1 MRPASHNG
9 AQDHFEAVIAGSGF
23 GGSVTA
29 HRLAEAGKRV
39 CLLERGK
46 PYPPGSFPRS
56 PLGFSQ
62 NFWDPS
68 RGLYGMFNVWNFS
81 GIDAPISGG
90 DRKSTR
96 LNSRQR
102 QISYADFF

>member
-9 AQDHFEAVIAGSGF
+9 AQDHFEAVIVGSGF

-29 HRLAEAGKRV
+29 YRLAEAGKRV

-68 RGLYGMFNVWNFS
+68 KGLYGMFNVWRFS
-81 GIDAPISGG
+81 GIGSHPGAAGPRSHPVPPYRRPPG
-90 DRKSTR
+90 
-96 LNSRQR
+96 LPV
-102 QISYADFF
+102 A